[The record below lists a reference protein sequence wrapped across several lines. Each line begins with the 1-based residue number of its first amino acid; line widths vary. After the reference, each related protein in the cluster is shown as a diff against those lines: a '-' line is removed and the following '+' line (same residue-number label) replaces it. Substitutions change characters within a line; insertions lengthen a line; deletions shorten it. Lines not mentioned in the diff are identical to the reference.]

1 MTEAAPVLD
10 VRKISKLYDIGG
22 GFLGRKGARVVRA
35 LDEVSLSVGPGE
47 ALGLVGESG
56 SGKST
61 LGRIIVGLEAPTSGT
76 FHYRRSGA
84 EGGFDLKSGPQMIFQ
99 NPAGSLN
106 PRQRV
111 KDIIAEPLVVH
122 GGPMDVAERVRDL
135 MKRVGL
141 PSQLAERRPHEMS
154 GGQCQRVGIARALAL
169 NPALLVCDEPVSA
182 LDVSIQAQVL
192 NLFADL
198 LDETGC
204 SYLFISHDLSVVE
217 HLCQRVAIIYLGRIV
232 ESAPADVLFGRPL
245 HPYTQALID
254 ALPTLD
260 HRRRNFAPIQGE
272 IPSPLDPPQGC
283 HFHPRCRFATERCRI
298 ERPVTREVEPGHLAA
313 CHLLEQ
319 A

>member
-1 MTEAAPVLD
+1 MAEVAPVLD
-10 VRKISKLYDIGG
+10 VRKISKLYNVGG
-22 GFLGRKGARVVRA
+22 GFFGARSARVARV
-35 LDEVSLSVGPGE
+35 LDEISLSVGPGE

-76 FHYRRSGA
+76 FHYRENGA
-84 EGGFDLKSGPQMIFQ
+84 EDGSDKNPGAQMIFQ
-99 NPAGSLN
+99 DPAGSLN

-111 KDIIAEPLVVH
+111 KDIIAEPVLVH
-122 GGPMDVAERVRDL
+122 GGAVDVAGRVRDL
-135 MKRVGL
+135 MERVGL
-141 PSQLAERRPHEMS
+141 PPQLAERRPHEMS

-198 LDETGC
+198 QEQNGC

-217 HLCQRVAIIYLGRIV
+217 HLCHRVAIIYLGRIV
-232 ESAPADVLFGRPL
+232 ESAPAEALFARPQ
-245 HPYTQALID
+245 HPYTQALIE
-254 ALPTLD
+254 ALPMLD
-260 HRRRNFAPIQGE
+260 HRRRNFAPLQGE
-272 IPSPLDPPQGC
+272 IPSALDPPQGC
-283 HFHPRCRFATERCRI
+283 HFHPRCRFATERCRV
-298 ERPVTREVEPGHLAA
+298 ERPVAHEVEPGHLAA